1 VHPAAWI
8 YPPELIAALAAHGL
22 APTSETPPVFVRDAV
37 NDLYRYEL
45 REARDRHKR
54 GQIAKPDYLDVVI
67 ALRKK
72 YWVLTLSA
80 VAWER
85 ICGNEGPPTVEAEH
99 PSRSRRKRP

>member
-1 VHPAAWI
+1 MPVNTWS
-8 YPPELIAALAAHGL
+8 YPPELLAALATHGL

-45 REARDRHKR
+45 RAARDQHKR
-54 GQIAKPDYLDVVI
+54 GDIAKPDYLDVVI

-85 ICGNEGPPTVEAEH
+85 ICGNEGPPSRAAAE
-99 PSRSRRKRP
+99 PSRARRKR

>member
-1 VHPAAWI
+1 MHAAAWT
-8 YPPELIAALAAHGL
+8 YPPELLTALAGHGL
-22 APTSETPPVFVRDAV
+22 SPTSETPPVFVRDAV

-45 REARDRHKR
+45 RAARDRHKR
-54 GQIAKPDYLDVVI
+54 GDIAKADYLDVVV

-85 ICGNEGPPTVEAEH
+85 ICGNEGPPSEAAAH
-99 PSRSRRKRP
+99 PERSRRKR